1 MNENNGTPKYDMKRR
16 SRAGT
21 AATLRAIVAIYVAYM
36 VYNVLRGTIDGSST
50 LPVWAGWVLG
60 IALLAADA
68 VFAYYIWRTYQADLA
83 SAILPEEE
91 ESEADGEEDA
101 PEE

>member
-1 MNENNGTPKYDMKRR
+1 MNENKETPKYDPRRR

-21 AATLRAIVAIYVAYM
+21 AATLRAIVVIYVAYM

-50 LPVWAGWVLG
+50 LPVWAGWVLS

-68 VFAYYIWRTYQADLA
+68 VFAYYIWRCYRVDLA
-83 SAILPEEE
+83 AAILPDEE